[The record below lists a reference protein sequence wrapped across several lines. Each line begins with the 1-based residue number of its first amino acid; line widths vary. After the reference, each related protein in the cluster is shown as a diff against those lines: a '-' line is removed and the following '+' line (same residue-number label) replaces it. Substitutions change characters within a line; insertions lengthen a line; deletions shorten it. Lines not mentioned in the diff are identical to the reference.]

1 MRQRFCRCCGG
12 WHDPEAWPHN
22 CMPERNYAASDL
34 PAPRIIGDTIEPTQ
48 SMVDGQYYT
57 SKAAIRATYKP
68 SGNKDGKRYVELGND
83 SSVVNPKPFVKP
95 KPDRKEV
102 RKSIEKAFSRAGLG
116 A

>member
-1 MRQRFCRCCGG
+1 
-12 WHDPEAWPHN
+12 
-22 CMPERNYAASDL
+22 MPERNYAASEL
-34 PAPRIIGDTIEPTQ
+34 PAPRVIGDTIELTQ

-68 SGNKDGKRYVELGND
+68 SGNQEGTRYVALGND
-83 SSVVNPKPFVKP
+83 SSVTAPKPFVKP
-95 KPDRKEV
+95 KPDCKEV